1 MAKHYPSFKS
11 DLLLLLDSLKQ
22 NHWQG
27 VDLGSGIRKIRMQI
41 ASKGKGKAGGARVI
55 TMNICIDEKKM
66 TIALLYYDKAE
77 VGNIKDE
84 FLQQII
90 KELGF

>member
-1 MAKHYPSFKS
+1 
-11 DLLLLLDSLKQ
+11 
-22 NHWQG
+22 
-27 VDLGSGIRKIRMQI
+27 MQI
-41 ASKGKGKAGGARVI
+41 ASKSKGKAGGARVI

-66 TIALLYYDKAE
+66 PIALLYVYDKAE

>member
-1 MAKHYPSFKS
+1 
-11 DLLLLLDSLKQ
+11 
-22 NHWQG
+22 
-27 VDLGSGIRKIRMQI
+27 
-41 ASKGKGKAGGARVI
+41 
-55 TMNICIDEKKM
+55 MNICIDEKKM

>member
-1 MAKHYPSFKS
+1 
-11 DLLLLLDSLKQ
+11 
-22 NHWQG
+22 
-27 VDLGSGIRKIRMQI
+27 
-41 ASKGKGKAGGARVI
+41 
-55 TMNICIDEKKM
+55 MNICIDEKKM
-66 TIALLYYDKAE
+66 TIALLYVYDKAE